1 MKHPPRI
8 KANFFQAALLLGI
21 IIALSC
27 LFYLIPSKNSGASS
41 AVSSGNVS
49 NVNFENGIGGGNI
62 IGSCTAGKKDL
73 PIYCVDVSSK
83 QKQENNAQNLSDSAS
98 SQESGSASDSNSN
111 TNANSGTAA
120 NSGAVSGAEADSGA
134 KYISVSFDAAWGA
147 DDTLKILDTLDKYNV
162 KATFFMTGGWVDS
175 FPDMVKEIYAR
186 GHDLG
191 NHSQN
196 HKQMS
201 KLSAN
206 EQKTEIM
213 TVSDKIRELT
223 GYEVFLFRPPYGDY
237 NSTLIN
243 TVYSCN
249 HYPIQWDVD
258 SLDWKDYGVEN
269 IIKTVTQHKALGNG
283 SIILMHNGAKYTAEA
298 LDTVLST
305 LQSQGY
311 TLVPISQLIIK
322 QNFHM
327 DATGRQ
333 IAD

>member
-1 MKHPPRI
+1 MSTVK
-8 KANFFQAALLLGI
+8 
-21 IIALSC
+21 
-27 LFYLIPSKNSGASS
+27 
-41 AVSSGNVS
+41 
-49 NVNFENGIGGGNI
+49 FESGIGGGNI
-62 IGSCTAGKKDL
+62 IGDCRAGKKDL
-73 PIYCVDVSSK
+73 PIYCVDIDSK
-83 QKQENNAQNLSDSAS
+83 QKQDDNTEKQENTDASAS
-98 SQESGSASDSNSN
+98 ESSAAD
-111 TNANSGTAA
+111 ANSDAA
-120 NSGAVSGAEADSGA
+120 ADSGT
-134 KYISVSFDAAWGA
+134 KYISVSFFSFLGA
-147 DDTLKILDTLDKYNV
+147 DDTIQILDTLDKYNV

-311 TLVPISQLIIK
+311 TLVPVSQLIIK

>member
-1 MKHPPRI
+1 MKHFPYI
-8 KANFFQAALLLGI
+8 KSNIFQAVLLLAI

-27 LFYLIPSKNSGASS
+27 LFYLIPAKNSDNASS
-41 AVSSGNVS
+41 VSSGNVS
-49 NVNFENGIGGGNI
+49 TVKFESGIGGGNI
-62 IGSCTAGKKDL
+62 IGDCRAGKKDL
-73 PIYCVDVSSK
+73 PIYCVDIDSK
-83 QKQENNAQNLSDSAS
+83 QKQDDNTENMENTDASAS
-98 SQESGSASDSNSN
+98 ESSAAD
-111 TNANSGTAA
+111 ANSDAA
-120 NSGAVSGAEADSGA
+120 ADSGT

-147 DDTLKILDTLDKYNV
+147 DDTIQILDTLDKYNV

-311 TLVPISQLIIK
+311 TLVPVSQLIIK

>member
-1 MKHPPRI
+1 MKHFPYI
-8 KANFFQAALLLGI
+8 KSNIFQAVLLLAI

-27 LFYLIPSKNSGASS
+27 LFYLIPAKNSDNASS
-41 AVSSGNVS
+41 VSSGNVS
-49 NVNFENGIGGGNI
+49 TVKFESGIGGGNI
-62 IGSCTAGKKDL
+62 IGDCRAGKKDL
-73 PIYCVDVSSK
+73 PIYCVDIDSK
-83 QKQENNAQNLSDSAS
+83 QKQNGNTENQENTDASAS
-98 SQESGSASDSNSN
+98 ESSAAD
-111 TNANSGTAA
+111 ANSDAA
-120 NSGAVSGAEADSGA
+120 ADSGT

-147 DDTLKILDTLDKYNV
+147 DDTIQILDTLDKYNV

-311 TLVPISQLIIK
+311 TLVPVSQLIIK

>member
-1 MKHPPRI
+1 MKHFPYI
-8 KANFFQAALLLGI
+8 KSNIFQAVLLLAI

-27 LFYLIPSKNSGASS
+27 LFYLIPAKNSDNASS
-41 AVSSGNVS
+41 VSSGNVS
-49 NVNFENGIGGGNI
+49 TVKFESGIGGGNI
-62 IGSCTAGKKDL
+62 IGDCRAGKKDL
-73 PIYCVDVSSK
+73 PIYCVDIDSK
-83 QKQENNAQNLSDSAS
+83 QKQNGNTENQENTDASAS
-98 SQESGSASDSNSN
+98 ESSAAD
-111 TNANSGTAA
+111 ANSDAA
-120 NSGAVSGAEADSGA
+120 ADSVT

-147 DDTLKILDTLDKYNV
+147 DDTIQILDILDKYNV

-311 TLVPISQLIIK
+311 TLVPVSQLIIK

>member
-83 QKQENNAQNLSDSAS
+83 QKQEND
-98 SQESGSASDSNSN
+98 
-111 TNANSGTAA
+111 
-120 NSGAVSGAEADSGA
+120 AEADSGA

>member
-1 MKHPPRI
+1 MKHFPYI
-8 KANFFQAALLLGI
+8 KSNIFQAVLLLAI

-27 LFYLIPSKNSGASS
+27 LFYLIPAKNSDNAS

-49 NVNFENGIGGGNI
+49 TVKFESGIGGGNI
-62 IGSCTAGKKDL
+62 IGDCRAGKKDL
-73 PIYCVDVSSK
+73 PIYCVDIDSK
-83 QKQENNAQNLSDSAS
+83 QKQDDNTENLENTDASAS
-98 SQESGSASDSNSN
+98 ESSAAD
-111 TNANSGTAA
+111 ANSDAA
-120 NSGAVSGAEADSGA
+120 ADSGT

-147 DDTLKILDTLDKYNV
+147 DDTIQILDTLDKYNV

>member
-1 MKHPPRI
+1 MKHFPYI
-8 KANFFQAALLLGI
+8 KSNIFQAVLLLAI

-27 LFYLIPSKNSGASS
+27 LFYLIPAKNSDNASS
-41 AVSSGNVS
+41 VSSGNVS
-49 NVNFENGIGGGNI
+49 TVKFESGIGGGNI
-62 IGSCTAGKKDL
+62 IGDCRAGKKDL
-73 PIYCVDVSSK
+73 PIYCVDIDSK
-83 QKQENNAQNLSDSAS
+83 QKQNGNTENQENTDASAS
-98 SQESGSASDSNSN
+98 ESSAAD
-111 TNANSGTAA
+111 ANSDAA
-120 NSGAVSGAEADSGA
+120 ADSVT

-147 DDTLKILDTLDKYNV
+147 DDTIQILDTLDKYNV

-311 TLVPISQLIIK
+311 TLVPVSQLIIK

>member
-1 MKHPPRI
+1 MKHFPYI
-8 KANFFQAALLLGI
+8 KSNIFQAVLLLAI

-27 LFYLIPSKNSGASS
+27 LFYLIPAKNSDNASS
-41 AVSSGNVS
+41 VSSGNVS
-49 NVNFENGIGGGNI
+49 TVKFESGIGGGNI
-62 IGSCTAGKKDL
+62 IGDCRAGKKDL
-73 PIYCVDVSSK
+73 PIYCVDIDSK
-83 QKQENNAQNLSDSAS
+83 QKQDDNTENLENTDASAS
-98 SQESGSASDSNSN
+98 ESSAADTNSD
-111 TNANSGTAA
+111 AD
-120 NSGAVSGAEADSGA
+120 ADSGT

-147 DDTLKILDTLDKYNV
+147 DDTIQILDTLDKYNV

-311 TLVPISQLIIK
+311 TLVPVSQLIIK